1 MDAYGDKVTKTTST
15 DIFGDRKT
23 TTSVRDVFGDTSKT
37 STYSDPYGD
46 KITKR
51 TTTDI
56 FGDRRTTTSV
66 RDAFGDTYKTST
78 FSTPADVVVFEGAQL
93 PVLVE
98 SHLRALDRAR
108 LRAHAQLIYR
118 SLSGRLQILD
128 PAVYSGD
135 LVDWVLQVQGRHLD
149 PLRTTVATA
158 AALGSPMAAAAAL
171 DYVMFEG
178 ARLPLFAERHLRTLD
193 RIRLREHAQ
202 MLYRTLGSRYGILAP
217 ELYDGDLADWIL
229 QVQGRHLEPL
239 KTKTSY
245 MDAYGDKVT
254 KTTST
259 DIFGDRKTT
268 TSVRDVFGD
277 TSKSTTYSD
286 PYGDKITTKTTK
298 DIFGDRKTTT
308 TVRDA
313 WGDKTSTTTATDAY
327 GDKMTTRTS
336 KDIFGNTT
344 KSTIFRDAYGDKV
357 VSASFSG
364 PLGRGPLGS
373 TVRSRSVSVF
383 R

>member
-1 MDAYGDKVTKTTST
+1 MAAAAAMDYVMFEGARLPLFAERHLRTLDRIRLHEHAQLIYRTLGSRYGILAPELYDGDLADWILQVQGKHLEPLKTKTSYMDAYGDTVTKTTST
-15 DIFGDRKT
+15 DVFGDRKT
-23 TTSVRDVFGDTSKT
+23 TRTVRDALGDTSKT
-37 STYSDPYGD
+37 
-46 KITKR
+46 

-78 FSTPADVVVFEGAQL
+78 FEAPADVVVFGGAQL

-108 LRAHAQLIYR
+108 LREHAQLIYR

-128 PAVYSGD
+128 PMLYGGD
-135 LVDWVLQVQGRHLD
+135 LVDWVLQLQGRHLD

-158 AALGSPMAAAAAL
+158 AALGSPMAAAAAM

-178 ARLPLFAERHLRTLD
+178 ARLPFFAERHLRTLD

-202 MLYRTLGSRYGILAP
+202 LIYRTLGSRYGILAP
-217 ELYDGDLADWIL
+217 ELYDGDLAEWIL

-277 TSKSTTYSD
+277 TSK
-286 PYGDKITTKTTK
+286 
-298 DIFGDRKTTT
+298 
-308 TVRDA
+308 
-313 WGDKTSTTTATDAY
+313 
-327 GDKMTTRTS
+327 
-336 KDIFGNTT
+336 
-344 KSTIFRDAYGDKV
+344 
-357 VSASFSG
+357 
-364 PLGRGPLGS
+364 
-373 TVRSRSVSVF
+373 
-383 R
+383 

>member
-1 MDAYGDKVTKTTST
+1 MAAAAAMDYVMFEGARLPLFAESHLRTLDRIRLREHAQLIYRTLGSRYGILDPLRYDGDLADWILQVQTRHLEPLKTKTSYMDAYGDKVTKTTST

-37 STYSDPYGD
+37 TTYSDPFGD

-51 TTTDI
+51 TTTDM

-66 RDAFGDTYKTST
+66 RNAFGDTYKTST
-78 FSTPADVVVFEGAQL
+78 FEAPADVVVFEGAQL

-108 LRAHAQLIYR
+108 LREHAQLIYR
-118 SLSGRLQILD
+118 SLAGRLQILD

-158 AALGSPMAAAAAL
+158 AALGSPMAAAAAM

-178 ARLPLFAERHLRTLD
+178 ARLPFFAERHLRTLD

-202 MLYRTLGSRYGILAP
+202 LIYRSLGSRFGILDPA
-217 ELYDGDLADWIL
+217 LYDGDLADWIL
-229 QVQGRHLEPL
+229 QVQTRHLQPL

-259 DIFGDRKTT
+259 DIF
-268 TSVRDVFGD
+268 
-277 TSKSTTYSD
+277 
-286 PYGDKITTKTTK
+286 
-298 DIFGDRKTTT
+298 
-308 TVRDA
+308 
-313 WGDKTSTTTATDAY
+313 
-327 GDKMTTRTS
+327 
-336 KDIFGNTT
+336 
-344 KSTIFRDAYGDKV
+344 
-357 VSASFSG
+357 
-364 PLGRGPLGS
+364 
-373 TVRSRSVSVF
+373 
-383 R
+383 

>member
-1 MDAYGDKVTKTTST
+1 MTTST

-37 STYSDPYGD
+37 TTYSDPFGD

-66 RDAFGDTYKTST
+66 RNAFGDTYKTST
-78 FSTPADVVVFEGAQL
+78 FEAPADVVVFGGAQL

-108 LRAHAQLIYR
+108 LREHAQLIYR

-128 PAVYSGD
+128 AALYSGD

-158 AALGSPMAAAAAL
+158 AALGSPMATAAAL

-202 MLYRTLGSRYGILAP
+202 LIYRTLGVRHDILAP
-217 ELYDGDLADWIL
+217 ELYAGDLVDWIL
-229 QVQGRHLEPL
+229 QMQGRHLEPL
-239 KTKTSY
+239 RTKTRY
-245 MDAYGDKVT
+245 TDAWGDSVT

-259 DIFGDRKTT
+259 DIYGDRRSTT
-268 TSVRDVFGD
+268 TVRDAFGD
-277 TSKSTTYSD
+277 TSKTTTYSD
-286 PYGDKITTKTTK
+286 PYGDKITKRTTT
-298 DIFGDRKTTT
+298 DIFGDRRTTT
-308 TVRDA
+308 SVRDA
-313 WGDKTSTTTATDAY
+313 FGD
-327 GDKMTTRTS
+327 
-336 KDIFGNTT
+336 
-344 KSTIFRDAYGDKV
+344 
-357 VSASFSG
+357 
-364 PLGRGPLGS
+364 
-373 TVRSRSVSVF
+373 
-383 R
+383 

>member
-1 MDAYGDKVTKTTST
+1 MTTST

-37 STYSDPYGD
+37 TTYSDPFGD

-66 RDAFGDTYKTST
+66 RNAFGDTYKTST
-78 FSTPADVVVFEGAQL
+78 FEAPADVVVFEGAQL

-108 LRAHAQLIYR
+108 LCEHAQLIYR

-128 PAVYSGD
+128 PLLYSGD

-158 AALGSPMAAAAAL
+158 AALGSPMAAAAAM

-178 ARLPLFAERHLRTLD
+178 TRLPLFAERHLRTLD

-202 MLYRTLGSRYGILAP
+202 LIYRTLGSRYGILAP
-217 ELYDGDLADWIL
+217 ELYDGDLTDWIL

-268 TSVRDVFGD
+268 TSVRDIFGD
-277 TSKSTTYSD
+277 TSKTTTYSD
-286 PYGDKITTKTTK
+286 PYGDKITTKTST
-298 DIFGDRKTTT
+298 DIFGDRKTTR

-313 WGDKTSTTTATDAY
+313 FGDTYKTTTYDAPLDFVVFE
-327 GDKMTTRTS
+327 GTRLP
-336 KDIFGNTT
+336 FFVEGH
-344 KSTIFRDAYGDKV
+344 
-357 VSASFSG
+357 
-364 PLGRGPLGS
+364 L
-373 TVRSRSVSVF
+373 RSLDRALL
-383 R
+383 REHALL